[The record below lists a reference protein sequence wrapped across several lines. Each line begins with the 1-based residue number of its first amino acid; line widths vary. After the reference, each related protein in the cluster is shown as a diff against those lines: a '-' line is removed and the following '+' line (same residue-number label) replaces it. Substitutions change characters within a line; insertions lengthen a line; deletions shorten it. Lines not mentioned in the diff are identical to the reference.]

1 MNKELAIYVGTI
13 GVTITAITAAIVLH
27 DAKNKKDEQLKYDRN
42 QAELAVKRAHELNLE
57 KIKAEKELE
66 EKKIMASMP
75 DSYWAAKKAEEEE
88 KTKQVQAKLD
98 AEIKKLA
105 DKLEAEKNMP
115 AGYFER
121 ETAIEKAKIE
131 ADATVQKAKAEAEAT
146 MKKAEEE
153 RKAAIEKAEREAETS
168 RYVAD
173 RNNAT
178 ALEQSRINRHQMES
192 AINGATALLG
202 YLK

>member
-1 MNKELAIYVGTI
+1 MNKELVTI
-13 GVTITAITAAIVLH
+13 GAVTGVTTIATVAILVTGSI
-27 DAKNKKDEQLKYDRN
+27 KKRKDEQLKYDRD
-42 QAELAVKRAHELNLE
+42 QAELAAKRAHELSLE

-75 DSYWAAKKAEEEE
+75 DSYWVAKKAEEEE
-88 KTKQVQAKLD
+88 KTKQTQARLE
-98 AEIKKLA
+98 AEIKKAA

-146 MKKAEEE
+146 MRKAEEE
-153 RKAAIEKAEREAETS
+153 RKAAIEKAKREAETS

-173 RNNAT
+173 KT
-178 ALEQSRINRHQMES
+178 SETTLEQTKINRRQIES
-192 AINGATALLG
+192 VINGTTAILG